1 MDRKLWSE
9 ARAIARRHQGEG
21 AEDLAQ
27 DLVVAALERGE
38 GVETPG
44 AWLERV
50 GRNATIDR
58 WRVERRRRELAA
70 EIETPAGVPDPESV
84 LLGRERRGLV
94 RRALSVL
101 PRPQRR
107 AAIARFHA
115 DLPFETVAER
125 LGTEAVT
132 ARTRVHRALASLRA
146 RLGGLRAMLVLPGAQ
161 TAALGLTILVAGL
174 PAAPR
179 PMAIAA
185 TEPPASPAVTRG
197 KSPIRIIAAASKETP
212 SAVSPAV
219 AVERPDVREVPAVQ
233 RINFEDLEVLGQ
245 TEGPDWVPVT
255 GVLPAEQPSL
265 IELRRHFIPEMVKA
279 LEDL

>member
-1 MDRKLWSE
+1 
-9 ARAIARRHQGEG
+9 
-21 AEDLAQ
+21 
-27 DLVVAALERGE
+27 
-38 GVETPG
+38 
-44 AWLERV
+44 
-50 GRNATIDR
+50 
-58 WRVERRRRELAA
+58 
-70 EIETPAGVPDPESV
+70 
-84 LLGRERRGLV
+84 
-94 RRALSVL
+94 
-101 PRPQRR
+101 
-107 AAIARFHA
+107 
-115 DLPFETVAER
+115 
-125 LGTEAVT
+125 
-132 ARTRVHRALASLRA
+132 
-146 RLGGLRAMLVLPGAQ
+146 MLVLPGAQ